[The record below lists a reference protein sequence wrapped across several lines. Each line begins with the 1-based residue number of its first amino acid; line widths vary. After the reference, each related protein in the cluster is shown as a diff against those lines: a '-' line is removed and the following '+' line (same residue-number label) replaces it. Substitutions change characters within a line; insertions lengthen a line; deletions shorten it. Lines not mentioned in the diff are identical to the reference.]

1 VSGSRRLRI
10 CLDLN
15 IFVAAEIALAKGRH
29 DTTPLRLVEA
39 CRGGRF
45 DLVVSRA
52 MLDRLIDVLRRQ
64 PLNLSLALATERSNL
79 IAEMSAL
86 SNLLVV
92 GAGVMPLV
100 DTEDR
105 GVLEAALAGHADY
118 LATYNLEDFAPIAV
132 PDPDTGRLC
141 VRTLQILHPRTLA
154 DEIGLY

>member
-1 VSGSRRLRI
+1 MAASRLRI

-15 IFVAAEIALAKGRH
+15 IFVAAEIALARGRH

-39 CRGGRF
+39 CCGGRF
-45 DLVVSRA
+45 DLVISRA
-52 MLDRLIDVLRRQ
+52 MLDRLTRVLRRP
-64 PLNLSLALATERSNL
+64 PLNLSLALATERTDL
-79 IAEMSAL
+79 IAEIAAL
-86 SNLLVV
+86 SNLLVI
-92 GAGVMPLV
+92 GGGVMPLV

-118 LATYNLEDFAPIAV
+118 LATYNLEDFTPVAV
-132 PDPDTGRLC
+132 PDPDTGHLR

>member
-1 VSGSRRLRI
+1 VPRLRI

-52 MLDRLIDVLRRQ
+52 MLDRLTSVLRRP
-64 PLNLSLALATERSNL
+64 PLNLSLVLATERSNL

-86 SNLLVV
+86 SNLS
-92 GAGVMPLV
+92 LV

-132 PDPDTGRLC
+132 PDPDTGRLR

-154 DEIGLY
+154 GEIGLY

>member
-1 VSGSRRLRI
+1 MAVPRLRI

-15 IFVAAEIALAKGRH
+15 ILVAAEIALVKGRH
-29 DTTPLRLVEA
+29 DTTPLRLIEA

-52 MLDRLIDVLRRQ
+52 MLDRLTDVLRRQ

-86 SNLLVV
+86 SNL
-92 GAGVMPLV
+92 PLV

-132 PDPDTGRLC
+132 PDPDTGRP
-141 VRTLQILHPRTLA
+141 HPA
-154 DEIGLY
+154 DPPSAHAGGRDRSLLSP